1 MRSSGKID
9 AFERS
14 LGRYDR
20 FEALGTPSVV
30 CARGWM
36 PRGRA
41 EADCASGPVGLSR
54 LPRGR
59 VRARKLALLELSRR
73 PEVERKGGESAYCR
87 THGRAPC
94 ENSGC
99 GTGAAARAGSGES
112 LRSSGAFALSRDG
125 RGSQRRGRARER
137 GFSRFEN
144 GFPVTNN
151 SSDAQNRT
159 QDSEEP

>member
-1 MRSSGKID
+1 MRSFGKID
-9 AFERS
+9 AHERS

-73 PEVERKGGESAYCR
+73 PEVERKGSESAYCR
-87 THGRAPC
+87 AHGFVPC
-94 ENSGC
+94 ENSGGGTGVARGREVESHRSAVRVFSC
-99 GTGAAARAGSGES
+99 GTS
-112 LRSSGAFALSRDG
+112 
-125 RGSQRRGRARER
+125 GSQKAFQRELAGKWLFHALDM
-137 GFSRFEN
+137 GF
-144 GFPVTNN
+144 
-151 SSDAQNRT
+151 
-159 QDSEEP
+159 